1 MKKERLWLLLFAIV
15 FSLLTLVPYL
25 FMQAGAPSGSVFL
38 YTMGNNYDQAS
49 YQAWIKQA
57 EEGKIF
63 AGSNYTTEPQSGL
76 FFNPFFYLC
85 GNYVK
90 LTGLNVLPAYQLIR
104 MLLVVALVLMLYKF
118 SEIFLSGFKE
128 RFFFTVLTSF
138 SGGFGFLIPN
148 AGLKHLQEVFNIVS
162 LDLWVPESNIFIT
175 CLQKPLFLAALIL
188 MLLVFYFLLK
198 GFVSLKKSSFFAAAG
213 ALFLLGLTHPYDL
226 ATVYGALTVY
236 LFWSK
241 ADRKRWYY
249 FLGAAV
255 LSSPA
260 LIYEYMLNIYDP
272 FFREWGKT
280 VTLSSTIYSYLL
292 GYGFVLLAALAY
304 MVKRWNK
311 FSRPELFLLSWVFS
325 HIIMAYMPVRFER
338 RLLLGLSVPLCMLAT
353 IWFFKYALPY
363 LFKRMFIG
371 KKHLVS
377 AAIIAVAIT
386 VPSNIRY
393 VADEYAFYKQYPNN
407 YCLKRGDY
415 EAFLWMDKNLKRDS
429 VIFSFYSSGVYMPG
443 LTGCKVYAGH
453 YDQTLDAVRKK
464 KETGIFFEPATPDA
478 FRIELLAGSN
488 AEYLYYG
495 TFEKCI
501 GSVNF
506 KGKEY
511 LSEIYDMDGV
521 KIYKV
526 RRDAR

>member
-90 LTGLNVLPAYQLIR
+90 LTGLNMLPAYQLIR

-175 CLQKPLFLAALIL
+175 CLQKPLFMAALIL

-325 HIIMAYMPVRFER
+325 HLIMAYMPVRFER
-338 RLLLGLSVPLCMLAT
+338 RLLLGLAVPLCLLAAL
-353 IWFFKYALPY
+353 WFYKYFIPFMQKNSFAAKKILP
-363 LFKRMFIG
+363 
-371 KKHLVS
+371 V
-377 AAIIAVAIT
+377 AAILLI

-393 VADEYAFYKQYPNN
+393 VYEEYKYFVKYSNN
-407 YCLKRGDY
+407 YCLPAGDY
-415 EAFLWMDKNLKRDS
+415 KAFSWMDKNVKRDS
-429 VIFSFYSSGVYMPG
+429 VIFAFYSSGVYMPG

-464 KETGIFFEPATPDA
+464 KETGVFFETRTPDT
-478 FRIELLAGSN
+478 FRVELLAKSK
-488 AEYLYYG
+488 AEYLYFG
-495 TFEKCI
+495 SFEKHI
-501 GSVNF
+501 GDPGFDLKS
-506 KGKEY
+506 Y
-511 LSEIYDMDGV
+511 LSKVYDKDGV

-526 RRDAR
+526 K